1 MGAVDLG
8 IGGGD
13 AVYIEKQ
20 ILCTSEGYSSLTL
33 SSHPPPPFYFIE
45 IVNDLALLHAP
56 PPRFRGK
63 NEGFNS
69 ASKALIVLCSTKAS
83 VQSLPALMFKS

>member
-1 MGAVDLG
+1 MEAVHLG

-20 ILCTSEGYSSLTL
+20 ILCTSEGYSSLTI
-33 SSHPPPPFYFIE
+33 SSHPPPLFFIE

-56 PPRFRGK
+56 TPGFRGN

-69 ASKALIVLCSTKAS
+69 ASKGLIVLC
-83 VQSLPALMFKS
+83 